1 MQQGT
6 SRRLTAAG
14 AVLWGACALAA
25 ASAASD
31 GPPALDVSGAWVFD
45 VKTDRGSGRPT
56 FVFTQEGKAIKG
68 TYRGFFGE
76 APLEGTLEGREIKFS
91 FKARSP
97 LNPLVRVNIT
107 YAGTVDRKEET
118 MSGTVDFEGQGSGTW
133 TGKRKREEAKPA
145 P

>member
-1 MQQGT
+1 MQQRAR
-6 SRRLTAAG
+6 RRLTVAEILLGSA
-14 AVLWGACALAA
+14 WALAA
-25 ASAASD
+25 AWAAD

-76 APLEGTLEGREIKFS
+76 APLEGTLEGRDIKFS
-91 FKARSP
+91 FKTRSP
-97 LNPLVRVNIT
+97 LNPLFRVNIT
-107 YAGTVDRKEET
+107 YTGTVDPKEGT

-133 TGKRKREEAKPA
+133 TGKRKSEEEKPA
-145 P
+145 R